1 MYVQFPNQ
9 SSLLSQ
15 QSNVITN
22 VPQRSNLKDSL
33 HNKIPL
39 DVSLLHYFMTLHW
52 TILLSKAK
60 GLGTSKVYSTT
71 MFVAITV
78 HNMVVYTYI
87 PGHITWLG
95 QINQTEHL
103 RSSKLQCKFYKRNKQ
118 CYIGLC
124 IFFSGSSCDI
134 QNLTFILKRISI
146 NTLMRQKI
154 CSYNEYGK
162 EKQQFFWN
170 EISQKSYEKESYNL

>member
-1 MYVQFPNQ
+1 MPLRF
-9 SSLLSQ
+9 
-15 QSNVITN
+15 
-22 VPQRSNLKDSL
+22 NLKDSL
-33 HNKIPL
+33 HNKILL

-52 TILLSKAK
+52 TILLSIAK

-103 RSSKLQCKFYKRNKQ
+103 RSSKLQCKFWKRNKQ

-170 EISQKSYEKESYNL
+170 EISQKSNEKENYNLWIWKIQFDWTIF

>member
-1 MYVQFPNQ
+1 MCHRDLILQIHCTIKFFWM
-9 SSLLSQ
+9 SACC
-15 QSNVITN
+15 I
-22 VPQRSNLKDSL
+22 
-33 HNKIPL
+33 I
-39 DVSLLHYFMTLHW
+39 FMTLHW
-52 TILLSKAK
+52 TILLSIAK

-103 RSSKLQCKFYKRNKQ
+103 RSSKLQCKFWKRNKQ

-170 EISQKSYEKESYNL
+170 EISQKSYEKESYNLWIWKIQFDWTIF